1 MLFQAELLYNEHMNF
16 QVCVLS
22 SGSKG
27 NCTYITDGTTKI
39 LLDAGICCRD
49 IQAKLTEIGEDL
61 SAIDGVVI
69 THEHT
74 DHIRG
79 LKTLCNKIDIPV
91 YSHSKT
97 LTAIDYALDIRTKKY
112 ALNDFDNGF
121 YIKSIFVKPFRVMH
135 DAAYPVGYTF
145 NRGKA
150 KITSVTDLGML
161 GPNIVENAK
170 GSDLVIL
177 ESNHDEEMLKNGR
190 YPEML
195 KRRILGRLGHLSNKT
210 ASELVNALVTSG
222 TKQFI
227 LAHLSEENNLPVLA
241 YEAACST
248 ICGAG
253 ACIGKDVTVEIA
265 AQHARTA
272 IHNC

>member
-1 MLFQAELLYNEHMNF
+1 MNF
-16 QVCVLS
+16 EVCVLS

-49 IQAKLTEIGEDL
+49 IETKLGDIGENL
-61 SAIDGVVI
+61 SSLDGIVI

-79 LKTLCNKIDIPV
+79 LKTLCNKTEIPV
-91 YSHSKT
+91 YSHCKT
-97 LTAIDYALDIRTKKY
+97 LSAIDYALDTRTKKY
-112 ALNDFDNGF
+112 ALSDFDNGF

-135 DAAYPVGYTF
+135 DAVYPVGYSF
-145 NRGKA
+145 MKGSA
-150 KITSVTDLGML
+150 KITSVTDLGMVS
-161 GPNIVENAK
+161 PNIFANAK

-190 YPEML
+190 YPELL
-195 KRRILGRLGHLSNKT
+195 KRRILGRLGHLSNKA
-210 ASELVNALVTSG
+210 ASELVKEFALSG
-222 TKQFI
+222 TRQFI
-227 LAHLSEENNLPVLA
+227 LAHLSEENNLPILA
-241 YEAACST
+241 YEAACNT
-248 ICGAG
+248 IKIAG
-253 ACIGKDVTVEIA
+253 AVLGHDVTVEVA
-265 AQHARTA
+265 AQHVRTA